1 MGVPLETAPFFL
13 SQTFMGIIF
22 CRNNQDGSVSLC
34 PTPPLAGDQPRGG
47 AITLSLPS
55 VGINGEG
62 AVPGPCELT
71 VDSEP
76 EGVGCLGK
84 EITPPKIDS

>member
-13 SQTFMGIIF
+13 SQTFMGTRF

-34 PTPPLAGDQPRGG
+34 PTPPLAGDQPRSGV
-47 AITLSLPS
+47 ITPSLLS

-62 AVPGPCELT
+62 AAPGSRELT
-71 VDSEP
+71 EGP
-76 EGVGCLGK
+76 EGAGCLRK
-84 EITPPKIDS
+84 EIMPPKIDS